1 MKFFRY
7 DSGFWSAMER
17 VFDWMLLNLLW
28 LVTCLPIVTIGAS
41 TAALTD
47 VSCRM
52 AHGEESAVFK
62 AWAKHWKTATALWTL
77 LIVAVGW
84 LLLSLRICFIAGS
97 VLLLPVAVVEGS
109 LLFVVVLSIPYALSL
124 FVRSHLGIR
133 ETIRQALVAAL
144 KHLPWSVVTVEQG
157 SQSAQT
163 TITALSEPSE
173 EGSIQ
178 ITAMLNS
185 GDWKAG
191 SATVEIKLN
200 AGQYEQ
206 CLPATAI
213 QTDSSGMFVYLVEE
227 QSTLLGTQNVLIRLP
242 VTVVAQGDGMVA
254 VSGSI
259 SGQVVT
265 GADKPLSEGAWV
277 RVAS

>member
-28 LVTCLPIVTIGAS
+28 LVTCLPVVTIGAS

-52 AHGEESAVFK
+52 AHGEDSAVFKSYFK
-62 AWAKHWKTATALWTL
+62 AWAKHWKTATALWAL

-124 FVRSHLGIR
+124 FVRSHLGIP
-133 ETIRQALVAAL
+133 ETIRQAVVAAL
-144 KHLPWSVVTVEQG
+144 KHLPWSVV
-157 SQSAQT
+157 
-163 TITALSEPSE
+163 L
-173 EGSIQ
+173 
-178 ITAMLNS
+178 
-185 GDWKAG
+185 
-191 SATVEIKLN
+191 
-200 AGQYEQ
+200 
-206 CLPATAI
+206 AI
-213 QTDSSGMFVYLVEE
+213 LGWWPWGI
-227 QSTLLGTQNVLIRLP
+227 TLLVPQALP
-242 VTVVAQGDGMVA
+242 YFLLFWLFFGVGCLSFLQQKVF
-254 VSGSI
+254 
-259 SGQVVT
+259 GQMEKRE
-265 GADKPLSEGAWV
+265 APELLDP
-277 RVAS
+277 